1 LFLKQGNV
9 LKHGVMEFWVFFS
22 EKVHGKKEKKKIK
35 KIGKKRVKRS
45 QLCCKSEKIRGQ
57 WGVLWL

>member
-1 LFLKQGNV
+1 MTGFESRVEVKLGIYFRKCAWKGR
-9 LKHGVMEFWVFFS
+9 
-22 EKVHGKKEKKKIK
+22 KKKIK